1 MVSTTHV
8 RIAEYEHELLKEL
21 AEREDEEMSYIVSVL
36 VDYLHEVKYPEDSDK
51 SGYIDE
57 MYWDEM
63 DVVIVDSDRYLKV
76 KNL

>member
-36 VDYLHEVKYPEDSDK
+36 VQYLHDLKYPETPDK
-51 SGYIDE
+51 SGYCE
-57 MYWDEM
+57 EVYWDEM
-63 DVVIVDSDRYLKV
+63 DVLMVDSDRYLRV